1 MRAKLYGLL
10 TLCLALVLVGCS
22 DPSGVQGGD
31 NPYEP
36 SRTPTVNPSKDPSVE
51 PSADPS
57 KDVDPSSD
65 AADESYSQIISNF
78 ERELQKITDIV
89 EMYDRDVPVSALV
102 EEDEDYIICFGS
114 DTYSLFCDFNA
125 RGVPDFGVTRKEGK
139 YLWTVDGNVLSED
152 ANVLTG
158 KPSLRVAGGKWQ
170 VKYGSSSW
178 QTLEDAVKPAE
189 VGSIVLFSDVE
200 QSNGYVLITFAD
212 GSFVSLAMEEDEYDY
227 SYDPVSDDPSSGPVT
242 LSVGV
247 TTGSVS
253 SITSTSA
260 TISGSFYNASQPP
273 TGSGFEWGLS
283 SGALSRDAYVD
294 KTFSGA
300 SGSFNATLTSLEE
313 GTTYYYRAYVILNNE
328 KYFYGSVKSFTTAT
342 SGTVTEGRHYLGC
355 YEMPAMDLNGK
366 VSTGNELHGSTKYY
380 SYETNSSGKQLVV
393 THTYKE
399 AGHQV
404 RNYTVLFDGDKHCPI
419 WTAFVMQKD
428 EYPDNNVGRSGS
440 WKDDP
445 AVPSSWQQGGVSG
458 YSRGHHV
465 ASNYRQ
471 SSSDGSAGNKQTFY
485 HTNQSPQYQNGFNDG
500 VWNKMELAIKG
511 KAPYGRDTLYVT
523 VGTLFEDGKTIS
535 GVSIPSHFYC
545 CVMYCGFDSSGNMTS
560 AKGEAYLYTNE
571 SHGKKEYTDFR
582 TSIDAIEQRSGFNFF
597 ASVPENLQ
605 SAAEKTTSGVL

>member
-1 MRAKLYGLL
+1 MMRTKLYGLL

-65 AADESYSQIISNF
+65 AAYESYNQIISNF
-78 ERELQKITDIV
+78 ERALQKITDIV

-102 EEDEDYIICFGS
+102 EEGEDYIICFGS
-114 DTYSLFCDFNA
+114 DTYSLFCDFNG
-125 RGVPDFGVTRKEGK
+125 RGVPNFGVTRKGGK
-139 YLWTVDGNVLSED
+139 YLWTVDGKPLSDEADVLG
-152 ANVLTG
+152 G

-170 VKYGSSSW
+170 VSYGSSAW
-178 QTLEDAVKPAE
+178 QTLEDAVSPSE
-189 VGSIVLFSDVE
+189 VGSIVLFSGVE
-200 QSNGYVLITFAD
+200 QSNGNVLITFAD
-212 GSFVSLAMEEDEYDY
+212 GSFISLAMEEYDY
-227 SYDPVSDDPSSGPVT
+227 SDDPVSADPSGSPVT

-260 TISGSFYNASQPP
+260 TISGSFYNASQTP

-399 AGHQV
+399 SGHQV

-428 EYPDNNVGRSGS
+428 EYPDDNVGRSGS

-500 VWNKMELAIKG
+500 VWNNMELAIKG
-511 KAPYGRDTLYVT
+511 KAPSGRDTLYVT

-545 CVMYCGFDSSGNMTS
+545 CVMYCSFDSAGAMTS

-571 SHGKKEYTDFR
+571 PHSNKKYTDFR

-597 ASVPENLQ
+597 ASVPESLQ